1 MKPRSLRSSFAVLL
15 AVAAVGC
22 VAGSTRDDALA
33 PGVAVGAWVEAQGR
47 LVDGVP
53 VVEELETVARAAS
66 DTRDKVAV
74 TAPLEGRDDG
84 GALRLLGT
92 AIEVSDGTSYADA
105 AGNGVESL
113 PLRDGEWLRVKARE
127 RSNGAWRAR
136 EVAALAPADR
146 FEVEGEL
153 RALDRDAGRVV
164 VGAVPL
170 VLPQD
175 ARVREGDATR
185 AADPLQLFQADEQ
198 KSVPFSVQ
206 LAEGLRLGGQ
216 VGLALDHDEDRD
228 LDDARKRDETQLGVE
243 AKLDLLWT
251 FGPGS
256 FALVEGKIARD
267 RTWQE
272 GNPDEDDTS
281 AELTRAFG
289 WFALGENLRLQVGRH
304 DFDEER
310 EWLYDEILD
319 GARVVAKAG
328 ALEFEAAAALGLEFA
343 ASDGNPTED
352 TRTYVALA
360 RWFVDD
366 DWWLSAY
373 ALAREDTAARDFEP
387 SLFGL
392 RSFARPYRGLGHWV
406 ELAMAQGHAAGR
418 DIDGNAF
425 DVGVLYRFDG
435 PLRPTIALGYA
446 YGEGRDPGGA
456 SDGFRQ
462 SGLQDNNAKFGGVTS
477 LKYYGEVFEP
487 ELANLGIT
495 TLAVGIRPAPSF
507 SADLV
512 LHTYRQDYLST
523 SLFANDLRARPN
535 GTHADLGWEADLV
548 LGWRRERTM
557 SAELMLGRFDPGA
570 AFDQD
575 DPAWQAEFTVRVKF

>member
-1 MKPRSLRSSFAVLL
+1 MNDRPVRRGSALAVVLL
-15 AVAAVGC
+15 AALGAC
-22 VAGSTRDDALA
+22 IANEARDAG
-33 PGVAVGAWVEAQGR
+33 PAVGAWVEVQGR
-47 LVDGVP
+47 LVDGRA
-53 VVEELETVARAAS
+53 VADEIEAIPRAAS
-66 DTRDKVAV
+66 DTADKVAL
-74 TAPLEGRDDG
+74 TAPLARR
-84 GALRLLGT
+84 GAAGELELLGT
-92 AIEVSDGTSYADA
+92 PIELSDGTGFRGEDGASLEA
-105 AGNGVESL
+105 L
-113 PLRDGEWLRVKARE
+113 PLEPGDWLKVKARV
-127 RSNGAWRAR
+127 RSSGALRAR
-136 EVAALAPADR
+136 EVRAAADQDR

-153 RALDRDAGRVV
+153 SEFDRAAGRLV
-164 VGAVPL
+164 VGTVPL
-170 VLPQD
+170 ALAQD
-175 ARVREGDATR
+175 ARIEAQDGDATR

-198 KSVPFSVQ
+198 KSVPFSIR
-206 LAEGLRLGGQ
+206 LADGLLAGGQ

-228 LDDARKRDETQLGVE
+228 LDDARKRDATQFGVE

-256 FALVEGKIARD
+256 FALVEGKVARD

-272 GNPDEDDTS
+272 GNPGEDDTS

-289 WFALGENLRLQVGRH
+289 WFALCEDLRLQVGRH

-328 ALEFEAAAALGLEFA
+328 ALEFEAAAALGREFA

-352 TRTYVALA
+352 TKTYVALA
-360 RWFVDD
+360 RCFVDD
-366 DWWLSAY
+366 DWWLTAY

-387 SLFGL
+387 LLLGL
-392 RSFARPYRGLGHWV
+392 RSFARPYRGLGHWA
-406 ELAMAQGHAAGR
+406 ELAMARGHAAGR
-418 DIDGNAF
+418 DIDGRAF
-425 DVGVLYRFDG
+425 DVGVLYRLDG

-487 ELANLGIT
+487 ELANLGVT
-495 TLAVGIRPAPSF
+495 TLALGIRPTPSF

-512 LHTYRQDYLST
+512 LHTYRQDYLSA

-557 SAELMLGRFDPGA
+557 SAELTLGRFDPGA